1 MSPVEWAD
9 GDTPEQP
16 SVAAQDAAAQPPWY
30 QRYVKLIA
38 GALGTLTPQT
48 VFAVIEQNGGHVNQW
63 LNLAVTT
70 VFAVLAIWR
79 APANKPKLS

>member
-1 MSPVEWAD
+1 VSPVEWAD
-9 GDTPEQP
+9 GDTPEP
-16 SVAAQDAAAQPPWY
+16 APVVASSNPPWY

-38 GALGTLTPQT
+38 GALGTLTPQM

-79 APANKPKLS
+79 APANKPAAS